1 MRERELKPRAH
12 PRAYP
17 WRMSLPMREREL
29 KPALEQRWHKNR
41 KVAPHA
47 GARIETCQSK
57 SGALPSMS
65 LPMRERELKPQM
77 QTVSLHGSWSL
88 PMRERI
94 REAGLPCPRADRYC
108 RAAAGVAVSHQHRT
122 EK

>member
-1 MRERELKPRAH
+1 MRERELKPPPSCQTRGRA
-12 PRAYP
+12 
-17 WRMSLPMREREL
+17 WSLPMREREL
-29 KPALEQRWHKNR
+29 KPLVDLLLSPLYR
-41 KVAPHA
+41 
-47 GARIETCQSK
+47 
-57 SGALPSMS
+57 
-65 LPMRERELKPQM
+65 
-77 QTVSLHGSWSL
+77 SL